1 MVEVAGKFNRGDL
14 VSCVNSMGHELARGL
29 VNYSADEVNKIK
41 GQNTDDVLEILGYRQ
56 NAEVVHRDNMVV
68 LG

>member
-1 MVEVAGKFNRGDL
+1 MT
-14 VSCVNSMGHELARGL
+14 CVNPIGQELARGL

-41 GQNTDDVLEILGYRQ
+41 GQNTNDVLKILGYRQ
-56 NAEVVHRDNMVV
+56 NSEVIHRDNMVV